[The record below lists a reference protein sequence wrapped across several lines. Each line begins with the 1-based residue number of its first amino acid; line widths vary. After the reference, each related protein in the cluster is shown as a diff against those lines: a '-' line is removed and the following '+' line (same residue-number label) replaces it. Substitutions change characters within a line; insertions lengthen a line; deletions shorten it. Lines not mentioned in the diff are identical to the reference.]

1 MSKRSYAAL
10 VVVLLAGLA
19 LSSGCGS
26 RDEDL
31 VLARVGHETITQREL
46 MTRLGELPVHTRQQ
60 HGTPEGMIELLEKM
74 VEEETLFQAA
84 VEGGYD
90 SDPEIA
96 RALDIIGRRMMIEA
110 YYRNEI
116 DSGVEVP
123 EEDILAYY
131 EEYGEQFPRPAS
143 IRLRHVMTETRSE
156 ADQVRR
162 RILAGE
168 DIASVAREVSTDGTT
183 REAGGLTKSVKAGGE
198 IRRLGMDSEFIDRLF
213 DWKAGEITEPLR
225 SEKGWHVVRLEE
237 KLEAGTRPL
246 EEVRDQIVRT
256 LRPGKVTERYD
267 LIAADLKKR
276 FNATIN
282 EDALRPKL
290 RTEEELFSLAQE
302 TEDPF
307 QRMNHY
313 AELVYNYPEGQ
324 HAAEAQFMIGFIYAE
339 ELGSLESAERAFRKM
354 LEDYPDS
361 ELAESAR
368 WMLENAGTE
377 APELDESG
385 EVTPQ

>member
-10 VVVLLAGLA
+10 VVILLAALA

-26 RDEDL
+26 RDEGL
-31 VLARVGHETITQREL
+31 VVARIGHETITNKEL
-46 MTRLGELPVHTRQQ
+46 MSRLGELPVHNRQQ
-60 HGTPEGMIELLEKM
+60 YGTPEGMIELLEKM

-84 VEGGYD
+84 LEGGYD
-90 SDPEIA
+90 ADPEIT
-96 RALDIIGRRMMIEA
+96 RAMSIIRRRMMIEA

-156 ADQVRR
+156 ADRVRR

-183 REAGGLTKSVKAGGE
+183 RESGGLTKSIKAGGE
-198 IRRLGMDSEFIDRLF
+198 IRRLGMDSEFIGRLF
-213 DWKAGEITEPLR
+213 DWKVGEITEPLR
-225 SEKGWHVVRLEE
+225 SEKGWHVVKLEE

-246 EEVRDQIVRT
+246 EEVRDTIVRT
-256 LRPGKVTERYD
+256 LRPGKVAERYD
-267 LIAADLKKR
+267 SVAADLKKR
-276 FNATIN
+276 FRATIN
-282 EDALRPKL
+282 EDALRPKP

-302 TEDPF
+302 TEDPLK
-307 QRMNHY
+307 RMNHY
-313 AELVYNYPEGQ
+313 AELVYNYPDGE
-324 HAAEAQFMIGFIYAE
+324 HAAEAQFMIGFIHAE
-339 ELGSLESAERAFRKM
+339 ELDSIESAERAFRKM
-354 LEDYPDS
+354 LEDYPDA

-377 APELDESG
+377 APAFEDSG